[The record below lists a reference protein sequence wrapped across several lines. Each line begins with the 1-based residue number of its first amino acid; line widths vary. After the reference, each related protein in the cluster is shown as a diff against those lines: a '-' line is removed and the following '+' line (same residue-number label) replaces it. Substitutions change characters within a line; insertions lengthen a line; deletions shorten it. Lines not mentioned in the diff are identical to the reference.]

1 LLLGTF
7 KKTFVKINFL
17 FAYFWVFVLFVQ
29 ENLFVHAVTKNI
41 QVRAYTAKHNGK
53 IEWAHRAWMKSKERA
68 AFLAAR
74 KGEQL

>member
-1 LLLGTF
+1 ML
-7 KKTFVKINFL
+7 FVSFFFQGN
-17 FAYFWVFVLFVQ
+17 VLFVQ
-29 ENLFVHAVTKNI
+29 EKKIVHAVTTNT
-41 QVRAYTAKHNGK
+41 QVRAYTLKHNGK

>member
-1 LLLGTF
+1 M
-7 KKTFVKINFL
+7 
-17 FAYFWVFVLFVQ
+17 LFVQ